1 MSSQTVLRGC
11 VLVASLP
18 GGQWS
23 RSLQKRLRIRS
34 FLRERLAGLA
44 PALFI
49 AGDVAV
55 RPEEHVQETP
65 SGATGAMR
73 HSPHCTLKYQGLPG
87 SGGPCPGPSLAPSGN
102 HPRPRVLGTVQRP
115 PEPKTLDQ
123 TDAGIRQENG
133 HTPNSY
139 CFSSRC
145 FLGRK
150 VGSCLG
156 GGAQRHLGLRRGLR
170 RPVWTRPTLQPL
182 LGRPASSL
190 GGVVTTLSQPME
202 SPKPAPPEPTASPP
216 RVPALQS
223 LFGGGASSAAS
234 AWQLLEMAL
243 IGPAGVTGEGAGSV
257 ICSP

>member
-150 VGSCLG
+150 VGSCLVG
-156 GGAQRHLGLRRGLR
+156 GPSGIWGSDVVSGAPCGLAPLFSPSWGD
-170 RPVWTRPTLQPL
+170 QPPL
-182 LGRPASSL
+182 WVG
-190 GGVVTTLSQPME
+190 
-202 SPKPAPPEPTASPP
+202 
-216 RVPALQS
+216 
-223 LFGGGASSAAS
+223 
-234 AWQLLEMAL
+234 W
-243 IGPAGVTGEGAGSV
+243 
-257 ICSP
+257 